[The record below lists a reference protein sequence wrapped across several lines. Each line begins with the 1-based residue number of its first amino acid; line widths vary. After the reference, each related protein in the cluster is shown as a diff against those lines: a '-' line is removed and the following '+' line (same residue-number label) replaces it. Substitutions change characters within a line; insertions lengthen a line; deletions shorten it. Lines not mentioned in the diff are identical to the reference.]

1 MIGGGFFIGSIFANF
16 ILTSVRLMAIAI
28 SKRKEQIAEIAQ
40 NLFREKGFT
49 ASSMRDIA
57 REAGVEAPSLY
68 SHFKSKDE
76 ILTFICFKIADDFFE
91 AQEPILNS
99 VSDPVD
105 KLNRLITEHIN
116 VIIQN
121 LDASAVFF
129 NEWSYLKEPALSK
142 FVALRERYEKGMREV
157 IQEGITSGDFRMTDE
172 QFTVRLLF
180 SVINGVHEWY
190 KTSGKISPDEIGE
203 QMSEFILNGLA
214 IK

>member
-1 MIGGGFFIGSIFANF
+1 M
-16 ILTSVRLMAIAI
+16 TVVI

-40 NLFREKGFT
+40 NLFRAKGFT

-57 REAGVEAPSLY
+57 REAGIEAPSLY

-76 ILTFICFKIADDFFE
+76 ILAFICFKIAGDFFE
-91 AQEPILNS
+91 AQESILHS
-99 VSDPVD
+99 VSNPVD
-105 KLNRLITEHIN
+105 KLNLLITGHIN

-121 LDASAVFF
+121 LDAASVFF
-129 NEWSYLKEPALSK
+129 NEWSHLKEPAHSQ
-142 FVALRERYEKGMREV
+142 FIAMRERYETGLRDV

-172 QFTVRLLF
+172 SFTVRLLF
-180 SVINGVHEWY
+180 SVINSVHEWY

>member
-1 MIGGGFFIGSIFANF
+1 
-16 ILTSVRLMAIAI
+16 MAIAI

-76 ILTFICFKIADDFFE
+76 ILAFICFRIADDFFE

-99 VSDPVD
+99 ISDPVD

-121 LDASAVFF
+121 IDASAVFF
-129 NEWSYLKEPALSK
+129 NEWSHLKEPALSE
-142 FVALRERYEKGMREV
+142 FVAMRERYEKGMHDV

-172 QFTVRLLF
+172 RFAVRLLF